1 MDVLKKYSIAFKG
14 LGEGTHRFDMKVD
27 DRFFEAFEGSEIR
40 RGNADVRLTLDKR
53 GNGMA
58 LDFDIRGEVAVE
70 CDRCLEEFMMP
81 VRYEGTLHVR
91 YSDCE
96 RESDGEVMWIS
107 PSETELNVAQYIYES
122 ICLSLPYQ
130 RVHPDDSEG
139 RSTWR
144 SRHAVA
150 LPDRQRGR
158 VRPPVSGDRNGRKF
172 SVGKTQGNQAL
183 EIASSRTGSQGR
195 QITKNINSTTFSK
208 MAHPKHKVSSTRR
221 DKRRT
226 HYKAEVPTVSTCS
239 NCGAAVLYHRVCP
252 ECGFYRGRL
261 AIEKKA
267 E

>member
-139 RSTWR
+139 RSTCDPDML
-144 SRHAVA
+144 SRFRIVSEGEV
-150 LPDRQRGR
+150 DRLCPGTETDGSS
-158 VRPPVSGDRNGRKF
+158 PWK
-172 SVGKTQGNQAL
+172 KL
-183 EIASSRTGSQGR
+183 KEI
-195 QITKNINSTTFSK
+195 KPSK
-208 MAHPKHKVSSTRR
+208 
-221 DKRRT
+221 
-226 HYKAEVPTVSTCS
+226 
-239 NCGAAVLYHRVCP
+239 
-252 ECGFYRGRL
+252 
-261 AIEKKA
+261 
-267 E
+267 

>member
-14 LGEGTHRFDMKVD
+14 LGEGTH
-27 DRFFEAFEGSEIR
+27 

-130 RVHPDDSEG
+130 RVHPDVSEEEF
-139 RSTWR
+139 
-144 SRHAVA
+144 
-150 LPDRQRGR
+150 DRLCPGTETDGSS
-158 VRPPVSGDRNGRKF
+158 PWK
-172 SVGKTQGNQAL
+172 KL
-183 EIASSRTGSQGR
+183 KEI
-195 QITKNINSTTFSK
+195 KPSK
-208 MAHPKHKVSSTRR
+208 
-221 DKRRT
+221 
-226 HYKAEVPTVSTCS
+226 
-239 NCGAAVLYHRVCP
+239 
-252 ECGFYRGRL
+252 
-261 AIEKKA
+261 
-267 E
+267 